1 MQRYQGQVHWD
12 PNLGSQSSQDDS
24 FYQDVRMDSLS
35 NQHTLENSHL
45 DGRSIQDDSI
55 DIPADARYVNIHIW
69 NQDCQFKG

>member
-55 DIPADARYVNIHIW
+55 NIPPEARYVHIH
-69 NQDCQFKG
+69 NL